1 MASPAAPRVGPY
13 SCQGIGVDD
22 VDVFLGKR
30 LKALINCFACMDGK
44 LDLASPKEFV
54 SLATTIREKRRRMR

>member
-1 MASPAAPRVGPY
+1 MASPAALRVGPC
-13 SCQGIGVDD
+13 SCRGIGVDD

-44 LDLASPKEFV
+44 LDLASPREFV
-54 SLATTIREKRRRMR
+54 SLAETIGGKRRMR